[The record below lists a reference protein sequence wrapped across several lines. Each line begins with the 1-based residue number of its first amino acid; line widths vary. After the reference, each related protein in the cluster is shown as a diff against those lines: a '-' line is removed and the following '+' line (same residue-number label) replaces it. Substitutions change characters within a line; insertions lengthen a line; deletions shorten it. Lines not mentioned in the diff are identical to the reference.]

1 VVLTLSGVA
10 LVGACGGQQP
20 SKLTTGGD
28 PARGK
33 AQIVAYGC
41 GSCHVI
47 PGVRGARGL
56 TGPPLTQFAYRAY
69 IAGEV
74 PNNEDFLVQWISV
87 PQSIEPGTVMP
98 NLGVSNA
105 QARDI
110 AAYLYSLK

>member
-1 VVLTLSGVA
+1 LT
-10 LVGACGGQQP
+10 
-20 SKLTTGGD
+20 
-28 PARGK
+28 
-33 AQIVAYGC
+33 
-41 GSCHVI
+41 H
-47 PGVRGARGL
+47 
-56 TGPPLTQFAYRAY
+56 FAHRAY

-110 AAYLYSLK
+110 AAYLYTLK